1 MTTRNLK
8 NTSMMIAAIAIL
20 MVSAIGC
27 SQSSNPMGDDKGEVT
42 PPPVEIKAPKALI
55 ITSIKVTGFNSKNSD
70 KDWDWDPF
78 SAAKRRPDIYVQLQ
92 RTGYLPIYTSDSR
105 TDAYHNK
112 SYTFTK
118 PASIYDGH
126 LPREIPYTQ
135 LWKVFLV
142 DDDFGGNQTIGSI
155 SFRPSSLYNNDNASS
170 TAKTVKGSNGV
181 KIVINGTWKY

>member
-8 NTSMMIAAIAIL
+8 HTAMMIAAIAVL
-20 MVSAIGC
+20 MLGAIGC
-27 SQSSNPMGDDKGEVT
+27 SQSSNPMGNDTGEVA
-42 PPPVEIKAPKALI
+42 PPVQIKTPKALI
-55 ITSIKVTGFNSKNSD
+55 ITSIKVTGFSSTNSG

-78 SAAKRRPDIYVQLQ
+78 SATKRRPDIYVQLQ

-105 TDAYHNK
+105 ADAYYNK

-118 PASIYDGH
+118 PASVYDGH
-126 LPREIPYTQ
+126 LPREIPYTE
-135 LWKVFLV
+135 LWNVYLV

-155 SFRPSSLYNNDNASS
+155 SFRPSSLYANDNASS
-170 TAKTVKGSNGV
+170 VSKTVSGSNSV